1 MTTRFLI
8 VPVAAIAFLLIGAP
22 YAAAVAQSPRSA
34 LMPETIAAC
43 REQALSLEK
52 LMALMALNGV
62 SVNEVCES
70 QSSLFIS
77 KLDDFLGAPTKSRR
91 VLVKGCRRHA
101 WASFHANTKLLR
113 DNIGSCAIS
122 GTNSPLGAMK
132 RIKRVTKG
140 AASTLPRGNGPT
152 IRPRDSCSGVAQ
164 AARLFPLWEPRFR
177 YGRDRRTALEDG
189 FGASGL
195 A

>member
-62 SVNEVCES
+62 SVNEVCEC

-77 KLDDFLGAPTKSRR
+77 KLDDSWVRHLNREGYWSKAAADALGPAFMRILSY
-91 VLVKGCRRHA
+91 
-101 WASFHANTKLLR
+101 
-113 DNIGSCAIS
+113 CA
-122 GTNSPLGAMK
+122 M
-132 RIKRVTKG
+132 
-140 AASTLPRGNGPT
+140 TL
-152 IRPRDSCSGVAQ
+152 GVA
-164 AARLFPLWEPRFR
+164 RFQE
-177 YGRDRRTALEDG
+177 RTRHRIQ
-189 FGASGL
+189 
-195 A
+195 